1 MDLLGYKGYRDMT
14 SVTQAETDECMR
26 SGVWIE
32 FTYPDC
38 GWLADMRVPHDGA
51 PRRPVPVARGRMV
64 MEAMKHK
71 PAPVGYEAYDSV
83 PSIICMHD
91 QIVAY
96 MAKWETPPL
105 PRFFEALAVYG

>member
-1 MDLLGYKGYRDMT
+1 MT
-14 SVTQAETDECMR
+14 SVTQAETDECKR

-38 GWLADMRVPHDGA
+38 GWLADMRDIEFYLDSQVLPYDGV

-91 QIVAY
+91 LGFSWFRVSGVHGFGF
-96 MAKWETPPL
+96 
-105 PRFFEALAVYG
+105 RV